1 MIKSLREYIINTKKE
16 YHFRIKF
23 ADCEVD
29 TKFKQALENA
39 LKTYDVVS
47 VSAAKHEPIQLVHP
61 DFPKM
66 GSVDVYAIDIAVNYP
81 ANDSTIRNLLN
92 QKLGVP
98 FDHMMVLNK
107 NQIDG
112 NIDYSEIARRKSD
125 DPALTDPDLEQA
137 DENAQELVGEKRIDG
152 IKKNIP
158 TRDYDFESNDVAG
171 KTSART
177 LTTNDLPLGTTSP
190 VGTHQNEIPN
200 PFKRRK

>member
-1 MIKSLREYIINTKKE
+1 MIKSLRDYIIETKKT

-23 ADCEVD
+23 ANCKIDD
-29 TKFKQALENA
+29 AFKKSLEDV

-47 VSAAKHEPIQLVHP
+47 VEGPKNEPIQLVHP

-66 GSVDVYAIDIAVNYP
+66 GSVDVSSIDIAVNYP
-81 ANDSTIRNLLN
+81 ANDSNIRNLIN

-98 FDHMMVLNK
+98 FDHMMVFNK

-112 NIDYSEIARRKSD
+112 NIDYSEIARRKE
-125 DPALTDPDLEQA
+125 PALTDPELEQS
-137 DENAQELVGEKRIDG
+137 DENAQDLVGEKRIDG

-158 TRDYDFESNDVAG
+158 TRDYNFD
-171 KTSART
+171 SAEVPKKGSRT
-177 LTTNDLPLGTTSP
+177 LTTNDLPQGNSSP